1 MRCWGSAFVNLGF
14 KVLGVKKENSSSLAL
29 VIWPTLAL
37 LSDFLMVM
45 IVSFTVTVAWIAL
58 NDRECHA
65 ELAVR

>member
-1 MRCWGSAFVNLGF
+1 MRCLGSAFVNLGF

-45 IVSFTVTVAWIAL
+45 IVSFTVTVVWIAL

-65 ELAVR
+65 ELADR

>member
-65 ELAVR
+65 ELADR